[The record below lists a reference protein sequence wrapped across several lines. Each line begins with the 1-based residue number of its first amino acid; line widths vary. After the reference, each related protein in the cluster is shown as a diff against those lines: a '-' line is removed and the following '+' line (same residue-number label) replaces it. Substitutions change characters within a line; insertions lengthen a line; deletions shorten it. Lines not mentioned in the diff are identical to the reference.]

1 MTTTNLASSSTSIV
15 VPLARDEQGRALPIP
30 KDAAFWRVRRHTR
43 GRPRNVTGADRQPLR
58 LPLDFTEADLEA
70 MFGSGTYRLD
80 LCDAAGESLDVTAT
94 ISLGESEPPQADS
107 PDVELATHPALPVS
121 ASDVRLV
128 LEANVRATQLAF
140 THNERTLTA
149 SLRMADTLRDGL
161 RDLANAQA
169 SWITAIASARGFF
182 RNASPALAMPLA
194 QTSSDEEA
202 DEDEDVPGRPDWV
215 EMAQPLV
222 ATITESVVK
231 AIVSRGA
238 KNDGAKNDGGHGFE
252 LRDALDWRRAAKKAE
267 ANALVGGEAAPSTE
281 NVSEQLQR
289 KAMDV
294 FSRLDKPEQTRLLA
308 LVPKLAGRAS
318 DPEMQRLAAEL
329 LPLPPD
335 EAAAWVHAHLDDIE
349 RRFAS

>member
-1 MTTTNLASSSTSIV
+1 MSSTNLASSSTPTV
-15 VPLARDEQGRALPIP
+15 VPLARDDQGRPLPVP
-30 KDAAFWRVRRHTR
+30 PDAAFWRVRRHTR

-94 ISLGESEPPQADS
+94 LSLGDDESEHVDSASNELVPQ
-107 PDVELATHPALPVS
+107 PTLPVN

-140 THNERTLTA
+140 SHNERTLTA

-182 RNASPALAMPLA
+182 RNAAPALPVPIAE
-194 QTSSDEEA
+194 TSSEEEPEEDEA
-202 DEDEDVPGRPDWV
+202 DGEPARPDWI

-231 AIVSRGA
+231 AIMNRSA
-238 KNDGAKNDGGHGFE
+238 KNDGNGRGFE
-252 LRDALDWRRAAKKAE
+252 LRDILDWRHAAKKAE
-267 ANALVGGEAAPSTE
+267 ANAVSGRDTAPSMEQAT
-281 NVSEQLQR
+281 EQLQR
-289 KAMDV
+289 KAMEV
-294 FSRLDKPEQTRLLA
+294 FSRLDKPEQARLLA
-308 LVPKLAGRAS
+308 LVPKLAGCAG

-335 EAAAWVHAHLDDIE
+335 DAATWVRTHLDDIE

>member
-1 MTTTNLASSSTSIV
+1 MPSTNVASSSTSIV
-15 VPLARDEQGRALPIP
+15 VPLARDEQGRPLPIP
-30 KDAAFWRVRRHTR
+30 ADGAFWRVRRHTR

-80 LCDAAGESLDVTAT
+80 LCDAAGELLDVTAT
-94 ISLGESEPPQADS
+94 ISLGESEAQAE
-107 PDVELATHPALPVS
+107 PANVELAQHPPLPVS

-140 THNERTLTA
+140 SHNERTLTA

-182 RNASPALAMPLA
+182 RNASPALPMPVA
-194 QTSSDEEA
+194 QITSEDGETDEQEEEPA
-202 DEDEDVPGRPDWV
+202 RSDWV

-231 AIVSRGA
+231 AFMNRGA
-238 KNDGAKNDGGHGFE
+238 KNDGTAQDFE

-267 ANALVGGEAAPSTE
+267 ANALVGDASLSVES
-281 NVSEQLQR
+281 VSEQLQR
-289 KAMDV
+289 KAMEV
-294 FSRLDKPEQTRLLA
+294 FSRLEKPEQARLLA
-308 LVPKLAGRAS
+308 LVPKLAGRAG
-318 DPEMQRLAAEL
+318 DPEMQQLAAEL
-329 LPLPPD
+329 LPLPSD
-335 EAAAWVHAHLDDIE
+335 EAVAWVRAHLDDIE

>member
-1 MTTTNLASSSTSIV
+1 MSSTNLASSSTSIV
-15 VPLARDEQGRALPIP
+15 VPLARDEQGRPLPIP
-30 KDAAFWRVRRHTR
+30 ADAAFWRVRRHTR

-80 LCDAAGESLDVTAT
+80 LCDAAGEALDVTAT
-94 ISLGESEPPQADS
+94 ISLGESEAPP
-107 PDVELATHPALPVS
+107 VEAANTELEPQSALPVS
-121 ASDVRLV
+121 GSDIRLV

-182 RNASPALAMPLA
+182 RNAPPALPLPA
-194 QTSSDEEA
+194 TQVEPEDDEVE
-202 DEDEDVPGRPDWV
+202 EDEPPPPPSWV

-222 ATITESVVK
+222 ATITDSAVK
-231 AIVSRGA
+231 AFMNRGA
-238 KNDGAKNDGGHGFE
+238 KKDGSAKGFE
-252 LRDALDWRRAAKKAE
+252 LGDALDWRRAAKKAE
-267 ANALVGGEAAPSTE
+267 ENALAAGDMPPSTE
-281 NVSEQLQR
+281 DVTEQIQR
-289 KAMDV
+289 KAMEV
-294 FSRLDKPEQTRLLA
+294 FARLEKPEQARLLA

-318 DPEMQRLAAEL
+318 DPEMQRIAAEL

-335 EAAAWVHAHLDDIE
+335 EATAWVRAHLDEIE

>member
-1 MTTTNLASSSTSIV
+1 MTSTNLASSSTSIV

-58 LPLDFTEADLEA
+58 LPLDFTETDLEA

-94 ISLGESEPPQADS
+94 ISLGESEPQADA
-107 PDVELATHPALPVS
+107 PDVELVPHAALPVS

-140 THNERTLTA
+140 SHNERTLTA

-182 RNASPALAMPLA
+182 RNASPALPMPTAPL
-194 QTSSDEEA
+194 SS
-202 DEDEDVPGRPDWV
+202 EDEVEAEDDEPAQPAWV

-231 AIVSRGA
+231 AIMNRGA
-238 KNDGAKNDGGHGFE
+238 KNDGGGQGFE

-267 ANALVGGEAAPSTE
+267 ANALAGGETSPSME

-294 FSRLDKPEQTRLLA
+294 FARLDKPEQARLLA
-308 LVPKLAGRAS
+308 LVPKLAGRAA

-329 LPLPPD
+329 LPLPSD
-335 EAAAWVHAHLDDIE
+335 EAAAWVRAHLDDIE
-349 RRFAS
+349 QRFAS

>member
-1 MTTTNLASSSTSIV
+1 MPA
-15 VPLARDEQGRALPIP
+15 
-30 KDAAFWRVRRHTR
+30 DAAYWRVRRHTK
-43 GRPRNVTGADRQPLR
+43 GRPRNVVGADRQPLR
-58 LPLDFTEADLEA
+58 LPLDFTEVDLEA

-80 LCDAAGESLDVTAT
+80 LCDAAGEPLDVTAT
-94 ISLGESEPPQADS
+94 VALGDIEPTVHADNAAAA
-107 PDVELATHPALPVS
+107 ELAVLAPLSAS

-140 THNERTLTA
+140 SHNERTLTA

-182 RNASPALAMPLA
+182 RNAPALPMPISQA
-194 QTSSDEEA
+194 SIDGHSEDDSD
-202 DEDEDVPGRPDWV
+202 DEGEPARPDWV

-222 ATITESVVK
+222 ATITDSVVK
-231 AIVSRGA
+231 AIMNRGA
-238 KNDGAKNDGGHGFE
+238 KNDGNAQGFE

-267 ANALVGGEAAPSTE
+267 TKILGPETPPAADQ
-281 NVSEQLQR
+281 VSEQLQR
-289 KAMDV
+289 KAMEV
-294 FSRLDKPEQTRLLA
+294 FSRLDKPEQARMLA
-308 LVPKLAGRAS
+308 LVPKLAGRAA

-329 LPLPPD
+329 LPLQPD
-335 EAAAWVHAHLDDIE
+335 DAVAWVRAHLDDIE

>member
-1 MTTTNLASSSTSIV
+1 M
-15 VPLARDEQGRALPIP
+15 PIP
-30 KDAAFWRVRRHTR
+30 VDAAFWRVRRHTR
-43 GRPRNVTGADRQPLR
+43 GRPRNVTGADRQPLQ
-58 LPLDFTEADLEA
+58 LPLDFAEADLEA

-94 ISLGESEPPQADS
+94 ISLDDSEAPQAES
-107 PDVELATHPALPVS
+107 PGAELVAQSVLPVS

-140 THNERTLTA
+140 THNERTLSA

-182 RNASPALAMPLA
+182 RNAATALPMPVA
-194 QTSSDEEA
+194 QESTEDEEA
-202 DEDEDVPGRPDWV
+202 DDDEPAPPSWV

-222 ATITESVVK
+222 ATITDSVVK
-231 AIVSRGA
+231 AIMNRGT
-238 KNDGAKNDGGHGFE
+238 KNDGTKQGFDI
-252 LRDALDWRRAAKKAE
+252 RDALDWRRAAKKAE
-267 ANALVGGEAAPSTE
+267 VTALADGDGSPSTE

-294 FSRLDKPEQTRLLA
+294 FVRLDKPEQARLLA

-329 LPLPPD
+329 LPLPTD
-335 EAAAWVHAHLDDIE
+335 EATAWVRAHLDDIE

>member
-1 MTTTNLASSSTSIV
+1 
-15 VPLARDEQGRALPIP
+15 LPIP
-30 KDAAFWRVRRHTR
+30 ADAAFWRVRRHTR

-58 LPLDFTEADLEA
+58 LPLDFTETDLEG

-94 ISLGESEPPQADS
+94 ISLGESEPPPAEAVS
-107 PDVELATHPALPVS
+107 VELAPQPASLPVS

-140 THNERTLTA
+140 SHNERTLTA

-182 RNASPALAMPLA
+182 RNASPALPMPTA
-194 QTSSDEEA
+194 QISS
-202 DEDEDVPGRPDWV
+202 EDEAAGEDDDEPTQPAWL

-231 AIVSRGA
+231 AIVNRGP
-238 KNDGAKNDGGHGFE
+238 KNDASRRFE
-252 LRDALDWRRAAKKAE
+252 LRDALDWRHAAKKAE
-267 ANALVGGEAAPSTE
+267 ANALGGGDASPSME

-294 FSRLDKPEQTRLLA
+294 FARLDKPEQARLLA
-308 LVPKLAGRAS
+308 LVPKLAGRAG

-335 EAAAWVHAHLDDIE
+335 EAAAWVRAHLDDIE

>member
-1 MTTTNLASSSTSIV
+1 MSNTNLASSSTSIV
-15 VPLARDEQGRALPIP
+15 VPLARDEQGRPLPIP
-30 KDAAFWRVRRHTR
+30 ADAAFWRVRRHTR

-58 LPLDFTEADLEA
+58 LPLDFTESDLEA

-94 ISLGESEPPQADS
+94 ISLGESEQPQAETS
-107 PDVELATHPALPVS
+107 SVELAPQSALPVS

-140 THNERTLTA
+140 THNERTLSA

-182 RNASPALAMPLA
+182 RNAAPALPMPVT
-194 QTSSDEEA
+194 QESVEDEKA
-202 DEDEDVPGRPDWV
+202 DEDDEPAPPGWV

-222 ATITESVVK
+222 ATITDSVVK
-231 AIVSRGA
+231 AIINRGEK
-238 KNDGAKNDGGHGFE
+238 KNSDSKRFDI
-252 LRDALDWRRAAKKAE
+252 RDLLDWRRAAEKAE
-267 ANALVGGEAAPSTE
+267 PNELGAGEPAPSTDD
-281 NVSEQLQR
+281 VSEQLQR

-294 FSRLDKPEQTRLLA
+294 FARLEKPEQARLLA

-329 LPLPPD
+329 LPLPSD
-335 EAAAWVHAHLDDIE
+335 EAVAWVRTHLDEIE

>member
-1 MTTTNLASSSTSIV
+1 MSTTNLANSSTSIV

-80 LCDAAGESLDVTAT
+80 LCDAAGECLDVTAT
-94 ISLGESEPPQADS
+94 ISLGESEPQADS
-107 PDVELATHPALPVS
+107 PDVELVSPPALPVS

-140 THNERTLTA
+140 SHNERTLTA

-182 RNASPALAMPLA
+182 RNASPALPMPTAPL
-194 QTSSDEEA
+194 SSDDEGEA
-202 DEDEDVPGRPDWV
+202 EDDEPAQPAWV

-231 AIVSRGA
+231 AIMNRGA
-238 KNDGAKNDGGHGFE
+238 KNDGQGFE

-267 ANALVGGEAAPSTE
+267 ANALAGGDETSPSME

-294 FSRLDKPEQTRLLA
+294 FARLDKPEQARLLA
-308 LVPKLAGRAS
+308 LVPKLAGRAG

-335 EAAAWVHAHLDDIE
+335 EAAAWVRAHLDDIE